1 MSGGQLGDIIG
12 RDEVVCIPRTIL
24 YSTIYLVGFVLTWRA
39 LGSVPLLFL
48 LSCGRLVSYS
58 CFCVR
63 DGTDSGCSWWI
74 CFLVSQ
80 LPATPGHPKRLYLLC
95 VPRLTCRTCFFSY
108 LALETVFTNSPPHPL
123 SRSPVPC
130 RPLVPFVRLCLPDIL
145 PIFLVN
151 APDLALQR
159 EFVPTAAAAAARA
172 LQFHGFAGE
181 R

>member
-1 MSGGQLGDIIG
+1 MLL
-12 RDEVVCIPRTIL
+12 DEMRLFASQEP
-24 YSTIYLVGFVLTWRA
+24 YSTIYLVVFVLSWRG

-58 CFCVR
+58 RFSSYAR
-63 DGTDSGCSWWI
+63 PPQT
-74 CFLVSQ
+74 
-80 LPATPGHPKRLYLLC
+80 LYLLC
-95 VPRLTCRTCFFSY
+95 VPRLTYRTYFFSY